1 MALDNLQ
8 NFAPHCRAEQRTF
21 NPPMKPPRQAASPR
35 PSTVRQPS
43 SLTPVADALARLTAP
58 LRPVTAESA
67 PVEAAVGRVL
77 AEPLQ
82 APNAVPPH
90 AVALRDGWAVTAADT
105 VGASSYTPV
114 MLLEEPRF
122 VTIGAALPAGADAV
136 LPPDAVST
144 EAGFAAITA
153 PAAPGE
159 SVRRAGED
167 VAAGAILRAAGE
179 RVRALDTIVAR
190 GAGVGLCSVR
200 RVRVRIMGEGSACT
214 LLIRFAEAAGAT
226 VERGPPGEGGFAASG
241 ADLVV
246 MVGASDPS
254 AVLSQAGT
262 DVAPALALRPGE
274 GLGCALAG
282 TVPVLVLPNRPETAL
297 AAALIIMQPCLD
309 RLLGAIAKPPVLMA
323 PLTRKLASNVGL
335 TEIALVRETNSG
347 LEPLAIGDI
356 TLTAMAQADA
366 WLIVPPES
374 EGFAAGEIVQAFIL

>member
-1 MALDNLQ
+1 M
-8 NFAPHCRAEQRTF
+8 
-21 NPPMKPPRQAASPR
+21 
-35 PSTVRQPS
+35 
-43 SLTPVADALARLTAP
+43 AP
-58 LRPVTAESA
+58 LRPVTAESV

-90 AVALRDGWAVTAADT
+90 AVALRDGWAVAAADT

-136 LPPDAVST
+136 LPPDAVSA
-144 EAGFAAITA
+144 EAGFAEITV

-167 VAAGAILRAAGE
+167 AAAGAILRAAGE
-179 RVRALDTIVAR
+179 RVRALDIAAAR
-190 GAGVGLCSVR
+190 EAGVGFCSVR
-200 RVRVRIMGEGSACT
+200 RVRVRVMGDGVAST
-214 LLIRFAEAAGAT
+214 LMARFAEAAGAT
-226 VERGPPGEGGFAASG
+226 VEWGQPSDEALAPSS

-246 MVGASDPS
+246 MVGACDPS

-282 TVPVLVLPNRPETAL
+282 DVPVLVMPDRLETAL
-297 AAALIIMQPCLD
+297 AAALVLMQPCLD
-309 RLLGAIAKPPVLMA
+309 RLMGATARPPVVMA
-323 PLTRKLASNVGL
+323 PLARKLASTVGL
-335 TEIALVRETNSG
+335 TEIALVRETNGG

-356 TLTAMAQADA
+356 TLTAMAQAGA
-366 WLIVPPES
+366 WLAVPPES